1 MEYDGRMM
9 RRALLIAIALA
20 SAPACNE
27 RVNPGAPTGM
37 LQVTAV
43 DVRIL
48 ESFPPQVH
56 ITARGVQPDP
66 CTTVESVTQRRDGNV
81 ITVTII
87 TRPGA
92 TFCIQ
97 VLTPVDQNV
106 ALQGTFGSGTYVVRV
121 NGLEREFSI

>member
-1 MEYDGRMM
+1 M
-9 RRALLIAIALA
+9 RRALLIAIVLA
-20 SAPACNE
+20 SAACEERGNPA
-27 RVNPGAPTGM
+27 APTGM

-56 ITARGVQPDP
+56 ITARGVLPDP
-66 CTTVESVTQRRDGNV
+66 CTTVDSVTQRRDGSV

-87 TRPGA
+87 TRPSA

-106 ALQGTFGSGTYVVRV
+106 ALQGPFGSGTYVVRV